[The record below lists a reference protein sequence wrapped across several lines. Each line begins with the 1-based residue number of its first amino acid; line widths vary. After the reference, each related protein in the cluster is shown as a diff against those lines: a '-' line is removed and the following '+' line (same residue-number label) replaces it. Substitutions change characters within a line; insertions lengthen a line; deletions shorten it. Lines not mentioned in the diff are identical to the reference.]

1 MAQDFKTIC
10 NLYFQSSATII
21 KELNISCSVFFF
33 PTALFKARNNLSRNN
48 YLIYCCK
55 GSSSYEDI
63 TPDRDIIR
71 QQQAE
76 AAERRLAE
84 QEKRGIGNVN
94 AVKRQQKLAE
104 EREKRENEAGNLNN
118 QAGLKWQMN

>member
-1 MAQDFKTIC
+1 MG
-10 NLYFQSSATII
+10 NL
-21 KELNISCSVFFF
+21 LD
-33 PTALFKARNNLSRNN
+33 
-48 YLIYCCK
+48 CCK

-63 TPDRDIIR
+63 TPDRDTIR